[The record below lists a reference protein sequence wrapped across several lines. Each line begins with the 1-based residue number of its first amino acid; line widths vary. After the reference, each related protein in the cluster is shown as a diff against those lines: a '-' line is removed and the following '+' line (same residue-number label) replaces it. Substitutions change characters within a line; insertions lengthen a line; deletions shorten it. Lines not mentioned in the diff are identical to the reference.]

1 MEDNLMSLTQ
11 EIFGGIAWLGLTFG
25 AAWLGSRFLPDQ
37 WYQNLS
43 KPPWNPP
50 NSIFAPVWT
59 ILYLLMALA
68 AWWIWRSYEL
78 QATLFPLT
86 MFVLQLLLNAAW
98 SWLFFGR
105 HRPDLAFLDII
116 GLWFALLIAL
126 LSFWRLAALAGILLI
141 PCLAWVSFAAILNW
155 TVWQMNRPPD
165 SSSKI

>member
-1 MEDNLMSLTQ
+1 MSLTQ
-11 EIFGGIAWLGLTFG
+11 EIFGVIGWLGLTFG
-25 AAWLGSRFLPDQ
+25 AAWLGSRFLPDP

-43 KPPWNPP
+43 KPTWNPP

-68 AWWIWRSYEL
+68 AWWIWRSYGVP
-78 QATLFPLT
+78 ATLFPLT

-116 GLWFALLIAL
+116 GLWLALLITL

-141 PCLAWVSFAAILNW
+141 PYLAWVSFAAILNW
-155 TVWQMNRPPD
+155 TVWQMNRNPD

>member
-11 EIFGGIAWLGLTFG
+11 EIFGVIGWLGLTFG

-43 KPPWNPP
+43 KPTWNPP

-68 AWWIWRSYEL
+68 AWWIWRSNGL
-78 QATLFPLT
+78 QTTLLPLT
-86 MFVLQLLLNAAW
+86 MFGLQLLLNVAW

-116 GLWFALLIAL
+116 GLWIALLITL
-126 LSFWRLAALAGILLI
+126 LSFWRLTALAGILLI
-141 PCLAWVSFAAILNW
+141 PYLAWVSFAAILNW
-155 TVWQMNRPPD
+155 TIWQMNRYLD
-165 SSSKI
+165 SSSKS

>member
-11 EIFGGIAWLGLTFG
+11 EIFGVIGWLGLTFG

-43 KPPWNPP
+43 KPTWNPP

-68 AWWIWRSYEL
+68 AWWIWRSYGL
-78 QATLFPLT
+78 QASLFPLT

-116 GLWFALLIAL
+116 GLWLALLITL

-141 PCLAWVSFAAILNW
+141 PYLAWVSFAAILNW
-155 TVWQMNRPPD
+155 TVWQMNRNPD

>member
-1 MEDNLMSLTQ
+1 MDLTQ
-11 EIFGGIAWLGLTFG
+11 EIFGGIGWLALTFG

-43 KPPWNPP
+43 KPTWNPP

-68 AWWIWRSYEL
+68 AWWVCRSYGL

-86 MFVLQLLLNAAW
+86 LFVLQLLLNAAW

-116 GLWFALLIAL
+116 ALWLALLITL

-141 PCLAWVSFAAILNW
+141 PYLAWVSFAATLNW
-155 TVWQMNRPPD
+155 TVWQLNRNPD
-165 SSSKI
+165 SSPKI

>member
-11 EIFGGIAWLGLTFG
+11 EIFGVIGWLGLTFG

-43 KPPWNPP
+43 KPTWNPP

-68 AWWIWRSYEL
+68 AWWIWRSNGL
-78 QATLFPLT
+78 QTTLFPLT
-86 MFVLQLLLNAAW
+86 MFGLQLLLNVAW

-116 GLWFALLIAL
+116 GLWIALLITL
-126 LSFWRLAALAGILLI
+126 LSFWRLTALAGILLI
-141 PCLAWVSFAAILNW
+141 PYLAWVSFAAILNW
-155 TVWQMNRPPD
+155 TIWQMNRYLD
-165 SSSKI
+165 SSSKS